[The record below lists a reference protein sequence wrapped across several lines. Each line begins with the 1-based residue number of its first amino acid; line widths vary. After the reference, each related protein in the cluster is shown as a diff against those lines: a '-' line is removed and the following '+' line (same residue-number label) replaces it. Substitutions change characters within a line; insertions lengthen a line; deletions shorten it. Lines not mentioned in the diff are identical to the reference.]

1 MQTAQRSMQTAQ
13 PSMLTT
19 QPSGARQPNV
29 HVIHF
34 DENGNSCTMLLPP
47 VEDELYASLQR
58 ITGYEE
64 LEPWNFVLS
73 REGTALV
80 AAVYCN
86 EVGRYESPLNL
97 TVSQA
102 LGVEVF
108 GQVVIACFE
117 EHHGDED
124 GEGQWSALISYK
136 TLLEKLAERG
146 EALPVYNDKRLR
158 GQVGDLMH
166 KIRKVLSRR
175 RSKR

>member
-1 MQTAQRSMQTAQ
+1 MQTAEPA
-13 PSMLTT
+13 
-19 QPSGARQPNV
+19 GARAPEGPSPPAPPRKPT
-29 HVIHF
+29 VIHY
-34 DENGNSCTMLLPP
+34 DEKGDSCTML
-47 VEDELYASLQR
+47 VAQEEDALYARLQQ

-64 LEPWNFVLS
+64 LECWNFVLS

-97 TVSQA
+97 PVSQA

-124 GEGQWSALISYK
+124 GEGQWSAVISHT

-146 EALPVYNDKRLR
+146 EALPASCDKRLR
-158 GQVGDLMH
+158 GRAGDLMH
-166 KIRKVLSRR
+166 EIRKVLSRR
-175 RSKR
+175 RSK